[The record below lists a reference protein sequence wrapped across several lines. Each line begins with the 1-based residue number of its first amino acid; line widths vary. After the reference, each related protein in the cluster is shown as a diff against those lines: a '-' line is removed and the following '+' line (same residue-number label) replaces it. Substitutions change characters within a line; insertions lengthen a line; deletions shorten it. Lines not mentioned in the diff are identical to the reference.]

1 MNQNWV
7 GFYYLYL
14 NVSSAFHVEGTE
26 AQGRMIYSKS
36 PTRLAHCSLQSPI
49 TASLATCFR
58 ALPDGQDFGHAP
70 CSPFPRTMG
79 LAGAWPH
86 ALRNPQR
93 TTSLSSL
100 CSSLT
105 MKIMSKRDKMVGMKS
120 MLSSPFVSSQR
131 PNTELAA
138 ARTEQRELRVVVIPA

>member
-1 MNQNWV
+1 M
-7 GFYYLYL
+7 
-14 NVSSAFHVEGTE
+14 
-26 AQGRMIYSKS
+26 
-36 PTRLAHCSLQSPI
+36 LACCSLRSPI

-70 CSPFPRTMG
+70 CSPSPRTTG

-86 ALRNPQR
+86 APRGPQR